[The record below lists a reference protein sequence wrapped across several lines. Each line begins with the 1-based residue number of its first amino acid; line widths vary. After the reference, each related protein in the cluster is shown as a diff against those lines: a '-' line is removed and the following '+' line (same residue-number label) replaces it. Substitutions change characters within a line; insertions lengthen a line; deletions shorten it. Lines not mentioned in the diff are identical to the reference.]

1 MVALVTLFHRV
12 RNCTKGAEVGL
23 AVELLLVFPVPVL
36 VSARARGLLAL
47 KWNLTGRQ
55 QEGGFASWR

>member
-1 MVALVTLFHRV
+1 MVALVTPFHRV

-47 KWNLTGRQ
+47 KWNLTGR
-55 QEGGFASWR
+55 